1 MLKLNKIN
9 VNEILDNEGWYNLSE
24 EDCNK
29 FNKDGYYKIK
39 CKGDCVVESIE
50 YIGKEFNVDLELMLD
65 ERNVIGVKDGYEYI
79 RI

>member
-29 FNKDGYYKIK
+29 FNKEGYYKIK
-39 CKGDCVVESIE
+39 
-50 YIGKEFNVDLELMLD
+50 F
-65 ERNVIGVKDGYEYI
+65 
-79 RI
+79 

>member
-1 MLKLNKIN
+1 MSSSLNINFKGEEFESKYVDDFILNLKNNYDFI
-9 VNEILDNEGWYNLSE
+9 
-24 EDCNK
+24 
-29 FNKDGYYKIK
+29 
-39 CKGDCVVESIE
+39 ESIE

>member
-9 VNEILDNEGWYNLSE
+9 VNEILDNDGWYNLSE

-29 FNKDGYYKIK
+29 FNKEGYYKIK
-39 CKGDCVVESIE
+39 CKGDMVVESIE